1 MQVTRFI
8 NREWLVWIEADALVA
23 DAPDRAE

>member
-8 NREWLVWIEADALVA
+8 DQEWLVVIDADALVA